1 MYVCYCF
8 RLLERK
14 EGRHWELFF
23 FFFVGVGF
31 CIIDGSF
38 ASLASFEEVDEIV
51 GAPQGRGGE
60 GGRWA

>member
-1 MYVCYCF
+1 MYATVFACWKG
-8 RLLERK
+8 RK
-14 EGRHWELFF
+14 GGTGNFF